1 MRIRKILS
9 CLVILFVCL
18 FGIAGNVMAATNI
31 PLGDIGEYGNWITK
45 DNMAIVNNNMS
56 SDATSFTSD
65 FKTSLHSTNFIP
77 IEVKIGLAFM
87 KALSS
92 IDYVLQISL
101 VRFVI
106 MFLFIMYAFWIGLE
120 AYKMIRES
128 TDYKKVVFDIFK
140 KGFIIVFWILIL
152 KIGPAKIFTMI
163 MMPIMAIGRYLSDF
177 ILNAVAQTYNVA
189 IPDTC
194 TAIHDYVA
202 ANSSNKLLISPDAAA
217 NIMCVPAR
225 ISVFFY
231 HATATGWEW
240 MVSGFGHSTI
250 AVLVGAVSVVIF
262 IKCILKYA
270 FMTLGVVADLFL
282 TLLMLPFTAL
292 AESMPPSTK
301 ESNYAGQIYSGFL
314 SVFKAQKI
322 SDVISKFINTAIYFA
337 SLSIVIA
344 ICGALLTNII
354 SITSTNTYSVANAMI
369 TILAGYLVLYFA
381 DKSDEL
387 AKQLGGSVNN
397 AFGKQLQQD
406 TKTLWGDIKSI
417 AGKVIKDISKK

>member
-1 MRIRKILS
+1 MRIRKILF
-9 CLVILFVCL
+9 LILTLCVCW
-18 FGIAGNVMAATNI
+18 FGIGGNVMAAGNL
-31 PLGDIGEYGNWITK
+31 PLGDIGEYGNWITGP
-45 DNMAIVNNNMS
+45 NMAIVNTNMT

-65 FKTSLHSTNFIP
+65 FKSSLHSTTFIP

-92 IDYVLQISL
+92 IDYVLQISF

-106 MFLFIMYAFWIGLE
+106 IFLFVMYAFWVALE

-128 TDYKKVVFDIFK
+128 SDYKKVVYDMFK
-140 KGFIIVFWILIL
+140 KGIIIVFWMLIL
-152 KIGPAKIFTMI
+152 KFGPAKIFTMI
-163 MMPIMAIGRYLSDF
+163 MSPIMAIGRYLSDF

-202 ANSSNKLLISPDAAA
+202 TNAGSKLLIEPGTAA
-217 NIMCVPAR
+217 NIMCLPAR

-250 AVLVGAVSVVIF
+250 AVLVGAVSVVLF

-282 TLLMLPFTAL
+282 TLLMLPFTAM
-292 AESMPPSTK
+292 AEAMPPSTK
-301 ESNYAGQIYSGFL
+301 ETNYAAQIYSGFL
-314 SVFKAQKI
+314 SVFKAQKV
-322 SDVISKFINTAIYFA
+322 SDVISKFINVTIYFV

-344 ICGALLTNII
+344 ICAALLTNII
-354 SITSTNTYSVANAMI
+354 SITSVNTYTVANAMI
-369 TILAGYLVLYFA
+369 TILAGYIVLYFA

-387 AKQLGGSVNN
+387 AKQLGGSINN

-406 TKTLWGDIKSI
+406 TKTIWSNIKSV
-417 AGKVIKDISKK
+417 AGKVIKDIAKK